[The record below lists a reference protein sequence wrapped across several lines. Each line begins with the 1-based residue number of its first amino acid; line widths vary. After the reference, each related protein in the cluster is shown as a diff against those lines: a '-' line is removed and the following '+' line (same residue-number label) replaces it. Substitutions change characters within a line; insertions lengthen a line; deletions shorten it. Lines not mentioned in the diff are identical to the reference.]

1 MVKVGVCGW
10 GSFQLSSNCT
20 IISFFDSEQ
29 PILLTLHTQPQ
40 QCEFTLERSGVKM
53 VISVGNKKQK
63 KKGGGGFRVFAAD
76 LTIDLT
82 FSHRWAE
89 FGLKCA
95 SRLERVRTVCCV
107 GPMSAKKNFQ
117 GHGEAFFSQ
126 GLSGFHSLAYC
137 THWRRGAL
145 HLLFNSS

>member
-10 GSFQLSSNCT
+10 GSSQLSSNCT

-40 QCEFTLERSGVKM
+40 KCEVTLERSGVKM
-53 VISVGNKKQK
+53 GIAGDLGSLPPIS
-63 KKGGGGFRVFAAD
+63 
-76 LTIDLT
+76 LIDLT

-89 FGLKCA
+89 FGLQCV

-107 GPMSAKKNFQ
+107 SKKKNFP
-117 GHGEAFFSQ
+117 GPWGSF
-126 GLSGFHSLAYC
+126 
-137 THWRRGAL
+137 
-145 HLLFNSS
+145 LFAGITYQVSTP